1 MSTDVT
7 LTDETTSEAMPDD
20 DDPTDDPVMDRIQ
33 RLAAEAQAVYGRGAG
48 ELGDQERLRRIR
60 LQLDQSWDLVRQR
73 LALRD
78 AGRDPAQ
85 AQARPIEVVERYRG

>member
-7 LTDETTSEAMPDD
+7 SMDETTSEATPDED
-20 DDPTDDPVMDRIQ
+20 RNGDRVLDRIQ
-33 RLAAEAQAVYGRGAG
+33 RLAAEAHAVYARGAR
-48 ELGDQERLRRIR
+48 ELGDPERLRRIR

-78 AGRDPAQ
+78 AGRDPAE
-85 AQARPIEVVERYRG
+85 AQARPIEVVERYQG